1 MKRRIFWSIV
11 TLILPGALLLSAAV
25 SLAFYILLS
34 DSAETVGGLVGIF
47 AASLPVVF
55 LFAVPA
61 LLLANHVAGKL
72 TLEIIKTLS
81 RIDFK
86 SENEAAYDELYP
98 YVRKLDRQKRENDE
112 RCAALAGRAETIEAI
127 VESLKEGLILIDANG
142 LALAANKSARDIF
155 SGIERENILHICRE
169 PELQEKVQQC
179 LTGESTELLLLRNG
193 KTYSVFLSPVYNG
206 EAADGA
212 ALLFLDMTEKLK
224 SEKQRR
230 EFSANVSHELK
241 TPLTTISALSEMI
254 AHGMA
259 HESDIKIFASR
270 ISEQAGRL
278 INIIEDIIRLS
289 EFDEG
294 GVHKEYSE
302 FDLYK
307 LAESTIDSLKD
318 NAKNVKVKLDGE
330 RFDITA
336 NYRMFDEL
344 LYNLVEN
351 GIKYNK
357 DGGLVTVSLSRA
369 DDLFQI
375 SVSDT
380 GIGIPE
386 KHLPWIFERFYRVEK
401 SRSKKTG
408 GTGLGLSIVKHI
420 TEHHGGHVEMESVQG
435 AGTTVHC
442 IFFKRVI

>member
-1 MKRRIFWSIV
+1 MKRRIFLGIV
-11 TLILPGALLLSAAV
+11 TLILPSVLLFSVASSVAFYALISEQLQTAASFLGIFTATLPAILLVTVLLLLSA
-25 SLAFYILLS
+25 
-34 DSAETVGGLVGIF
+34 
-47 AASLPVVF
+47 
-55 LFAVPA
+55 
-61 LLLANHVAGKL
+61 NRVAGKL
-72 TLEIIKTLS
+72 TSEIVKALM
-81 RIDFK
+81 RIEFK
-86 SENEAAYDELYP
+86 GEKEAAYDELYP
-98 YVRKLDRQKRENDE
+98 YLKKIDRRKRENDE
-112 RCAALAGRAETIEAI
+112 RFAALAGRTDTIEAI
-127 VESLKEGLILIDANG
+127 VESLKEGLILIDTNG
-142 LALAANKSARDIF
+142 LALAANKSAHDIF
-155 SGIERENILHICRE
+155 GGIERENILHICRE
-169 PELQEKVQQC
+169 PELQEKIQEC
-179 LTGESTELLLLRNG
+179 LAGESAELLLVRNG
-193 KTYSVFLSPVYNG
+193 KDYSVFLSPVYNG
-206 EAADGA
+206 ETADGA

-259 HESDIKIFASR
+259 HESDVKTFASR

-278 INIIEDIIRLS
+278 ISIIEDIIRLS

-294 GVHKEYSE
+294 GMHKEYSE

-307 LAESTIDSLKD
+307 LAEATIDALKD
-318 NAKNVKVKLDGE
+318 NAKDVEIKLVGE
-330 RFDITA
+330 RFNIAA

-344 LYNLVEN
+344 LYNLIDN

-357 DGGLVTVSLSRA
+357 DGGLVTIDLSQA
-369 DDLFQI
+369 DGVYRI

-386 KHLPWIFERFYRVEK
+386 KHLPQIFERFYRVDK

-420 TEHHGGHVEMESVQG
+420 AEHHGGRVEIESVEG
-435 AGTTVHC
+435 GGTTVSC
-442 IFFKRVI
+442 YFSSP